1 MKSKIA
7 FAMLMGIITTGIV
20 SLTLISVNVG
30 FDHPVFFRIWL
41 RSWAIGYAVAV
52 PAILLIGPRVQAVVD
67 RYFAVVIEKE
77 EQVLEE
83 IE

>member
-1 MKSKIA
+1 
-7 FAMLMGIITTGIV
+7 MLMGIITTGIV
-20 SLTLISVNVG
+20 SLTLISVNIG
-30 FDHPVFFRIWL
+30 FDHPKFFQVWL

-67 RYFAVVIEKE
+67 RYFARVIEKE
-77 EQVLEE
+77 EQVLEK